1 MLLWNVP
8 QNEFVAD
15 AVRNDG
21 ALTLAPAATAKLKA
35 LAADSKMAKLW
46 KIISPGK
53 KAAASRAAGSGSG
66 ATETSIEDALRK
78 AVADAAARAQARVE
92 AMLAGH

>member
-35 LAADSKMAKLW
+35 LAADSKMAKL
-46 KIISPGK
+46 
-53 KAAASRAAGSGSG
+53 
-66 ATETSIEDALRK
+66 
-78 AVADAAARAQARVE
+78 
-92 AMLAGH
+92 